1 MRVITSN
8 QSACI
13 AALKQWKVGAL
24 FMEAGTGKTQA
35 AVKLI
40 NSSVC
45 DVIVWVA
52 PLRTLSNLGV
62 ELELCGVDT
71 GTYHLFGVESIG
83 LSDRIY
89 MEVYNILKGSAH
101 PFLVVDESIKIKN
114 YEAKRTKRM
123 LDLSKLSEYRLI
135 LNGTPLTKNLLDLW
149 AQMEFLSPKIMGMT
163 HQKFKNTFC
172 KYTKITKRIG
182 GRSYSKEFITGYE
195 NIDYL
200 HSLIKPY
207 VYQCDLTLNVSQLYS
222 TINYTIGE
230 EERNTYN
237 EIKHLFLDDE
247 TMELKNNNIFLEM
260 TQKMQHAYCCTMSKF
275 DKVDEL
281 FKRIKKEDTIIFCK
295 YITSREE
302 CQLKYKEVKVL
313 SYQKEALGLN
323 LQQYKNIIFFD
334 KIWDYALRVQ
344 AARRIFRMGQKQNC
358 SFFDLTGNVGL
369 ESMIDRNIDK
379 KVSMSEYL
387 KEKSINEIRN
397 EL

>member
-1 MRVITSN
+1 MRAITAN

-13 AALKQWKVGAL
+13 AALNQWKVGAL

-45 DVIVWVA
+45 DVVVWVA
-52 PLRTLSNLGV
+52 PLRTLSNLSR
-62 ELELCGVDT
+62 ELELCGIDT
-71 GTYHLFGVESIG
+71 GAYHLFGVESIG
-83 LSDRIY
+83 ASDRIY
-89 MEVYNILKGSAH
+89 MDVYNILNENVH
-101 PFLVVDESIKIKN
+101 TFLVVDESIKIKN

-123 LDLSKLSEYRLI
+123 LDLSKLSEYRLV
-135 LNGTPLTKNLLDLW
+135 LNGTPLTRNLLDLW
-149 AQMEFLSPKIMGMT
+149 AQMEFLSPKILGMT

-222 TINYTIGE
+222 TINYMIGE

-237 EIKHLFLDDE
+237 EIKHRFLDDE

-275 DKVDEL
+275 AKVDEL
-281 FKRIKKEDTIIFCK
+281 FKRIKKDDTIIFCK

-302 CQLKYKEVKVL
+302 CQLKYKEAKVL

-334 KIWDYALRVQ
+334 KMWDYALRVQ
-344 AARRIFRMGQKQNC
+344 ATRRIFRMGQKQNC
-358 SFFDLTGNVGL
+358 SFFDLTGDVGL

-379 KVSMSEYL
+379 KVSISEYL
-387 KEKSINEIRN
+387 KEKTINEIRN